1 VGPFSEIM
9 LDILFDNVAHL
20 PLAEEDHPIKS
31 FPFYGPH
38 KRFRVSICLRR
49 RLHPVRAMAMESFA
63 SSIPSIRAMA
73 SSLP

>member
-1 VGPFSEIM
+1 MWAFEIVM
-9 LDILFDNVAHL
+9 LDILLNDIPDVLLAKQKHL
-20 PLAEEDHPIKS
+20 VQAFVLDRPDESL
-31 FPFYGPH
+31 G
-38 KRFRVSICLRR
+38 VSICLRR